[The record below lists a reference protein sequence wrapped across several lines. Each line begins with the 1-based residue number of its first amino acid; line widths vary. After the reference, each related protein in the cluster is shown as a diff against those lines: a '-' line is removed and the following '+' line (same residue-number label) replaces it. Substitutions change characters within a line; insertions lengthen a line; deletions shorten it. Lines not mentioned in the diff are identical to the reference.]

1 MSEGIP
7 ETYQIIGRIGG
18 GNSGV
23 VYKAYHTNLK
33 KYVVL
38 KKIRSEIK
46 DFVDVRAEAD
56 LLKNLRHPGLPQ
68 VLDFFEAGG
77 EIYTV
82 MDFIPGNSIKQ
93 YLDAGRI
100 FPEKSVINWMKQM
113 CSVLCYLH
121 TREPQVIHGDIKPG
135 NIMLTPQ
142 GDICLIDFNI
152 SSAAAKNA
160 PVWIEGYTKGYAS
173 PEQIDAFLFNQKE
186 MDRSN
191 WKSIDARSD
200 IYSLGATVYHMVT
213 GQKPDMNENGF
224 VEDIRE
230 NSENINDVFAG
241 IVMKCLE
248 PDPGK
253 RYQSSQELL
262 TDLQNM
268 SRKDKRYRS
277 LLMKQRVEYGVT
289 AAAALFFCVIAI
301 YGYSRIGKDKL
312 AEYENLVSKEIPCVS
327 AEDYDN
333 SEIYYEKAVSILP
346 DRIDAYYQ
354 KAVALSD
361 QRRYGDCID
370 FINSKILSNATI
382 LKNTEEMDSVYS
394 LLGDAYEEM
403 EDYENAGICYDK
415 AIVLSPLNSSYY
427 RNYAIILARKGDTDE
442 AEKVLEK
449 ARENGMDSVA
459 VNYVEGEIYFASGR
473 YEEAKQIFMDCLNK
487 SEDNDVKMRS
497 YLMAAR
503 SMENLDSSVQGK
515 EEIIALLEQAKGTL
529 PKEYNIGVLEKLAQ
543 VYSELGN
550 MQGDSSYYEKAVAV
564 LEQIENQG
572 MEDYETEYNLSTL
585 YQNMQEYGKAAE
597 VLSKLKEDY
606 GENYRTYKGL
616 AFLEAAKQSAMPKES
631 RNYEKF
637 GEYYKKAQELYLAQL
652 DNNVNDMEMQRLEEL
667 YDQAVQNGWL
677 N

>member
-7 ETYQIIGRIGG
+7 ETYEIIGRIGG

-68 VLDFFEAGG
+68 VLDFFEASG

-224 VEDIRE
+224 VEDIR
-230 NSENINDVFAG
+230 
-241 IVMKCLE
+241 
-248 PDPGK
+248 
-253 RYQSSQELL
+253 
-262 TDLQNM
+262 
-268 SRKDKRYRS
+268 
-277 LLMKQRVEYGVT
+277 
-289 AAAALFFCVIAI
+289 
-301 YGYSRIGKDKL
+301 
-312 AEYENLVSKEIPCVS
+312 
-327 AEDYDN
+327 
-333 SEIYYEKAVSILP
+333 
-346 DRIDAYYQ
+346 
-354 KAVALSD
+354 
-361 QRRYGDCID
+361 
-370 FINSKILSNATI
+370 
-382 LKNTEEMDSVYS
+382 
-394 LLGDAYEEM
+394 
-403 EDYENAGICYDK
+403 
-415 AIVLSPLNSSYY
+415 
-427 RNYAIILARKGDTDE
+427 
-442 AEKVLEK
+442 
-449 ARENGMDSVA
+449 
-459 VNYVEGEIYFASGR
+459 
-473 YEEAKQIFMDCLNK
+473 
-487 SEDNDVKMRS
+487 
-497 YLMAAR
+497 
-503 SMENLDSSVQGK
+503 
-515 EEIIALLEQAKGTL
+515 
-529 PKEYNIGVLEKLAQ
+529 
-543 VYSELGN
+543 
-550 MQGDSSYYEKAVAV
+550 
-564 LEQIENQG
+564 
-572 MEDYETEYNLSTL
+572 
-585 YQNMQEYGKAAE
+585 
-597 VLSKLKEDY
+597 
-606 GENYRTYKGL
+606 
-616 AFLEAAKQSAMPKES
+616 
-631 RNYEKF
+631 
-637 GEYYKKAQELYLAQL
+637 
-652 DNNVNDMEMQRLEEL
+652 
-667 YDQAVQNGWL
+667 
-677 N
+677 